1 MHTLFECVSFSS
13 VFAASHRQLL
23 LKWCSL
29 LLLGNTIVKLWTNI
43 TLRWAMIFLTL
54 FITTGGIL
62 LGGLLHSYTIDTEMD
77 YDRRYWIWRHYGTA
91 SRAACALPAAFV
103 SF

>member
-1 MHTLFECVSFSS
+1 
-13 VFAASHRQLL
+13 
-23 LKWCSL
+23 
-29 LLLGNTIVKLWTNI
+29 
-43 TLRWAMIFLTL
+43 MIFLTL

-91 SRAACALPAAFV
+91 SREFDLLDVTEVDADASLMWRLANFRDEQAA
-103 SF
+103 